1 MKERPILFSSA
12 MVRAI
17 LEGRKTQTRRV
28 IKSQPPSFCPYLT
41 RCGGDF
47 RWGWSDGSTV
57 DFAWHPRGNGADMD
71 SMWMTPPHGIPGD
84 RLWVRE
90 AWGVGS
96 RPDPWGGYD
105 GIEYR
110 ADEGFIDP
118 EEKYPVLEC
127 RKVDTPEGVCLGD
140 IKSGWRPS
148 IFMPR
153 WASRITLEIT
163 DVRVQRLQEISEEDA
178 KAEGVEPFVTV
189 GTARDKEWYP
199 EGYRANFKLV
209 WDSIN
214 GKKHPWESNP
224 WVWALTFRRAQ

>member
-1 MKERPILFSSA
+1 MKERPILFSA
-12 MVRAI
+12 PMVRAI
-17 LEGRKTQTRRV
+17 LDGRKTMTRRV
-28 IKSQPPSFCPYLT
+28 VKHQPPSYCPYLT

-71 SMWMTPPHGIPGD
+71 SMWMRSRYGVPGD

-90 AWGVGS
+90 TWGVGS

-110 ADEGFIDP
+110 ADEGFIDSD
-118 EEKYPVLEC
+118 EKYPTLDC
-127 RKVDTPEGVCLGD
+127 YKVETPEGVCLGD
-140 IKSGWRPS
+140 YRSGWRPS

-163 DVRVQRLQEISEEDA
+163 DVRVERSHDISEAD
-178 KAEGVEPFVTV
+178 
-189 GTARDKEWYP
+189 ARDEGAGATTPLHEEWDGDP
-199 EGYRANFKLV
+199 DQYRKRFREL

-214 GKKHPWESNP
+214 GKTHPWANND
-224 WVWALTFRRAQ
+224 WVWVIEFRRKTP